1 MKTWKVKPQI
11 RRDIAKNGETMQRS
25 MKLISTSQ
33 DAGEEKLELLCTT
46 DRNLK
51 THHKNP
57 KQNLHGI

>member
-1 MKTWKVKPQI
+1 
-11 RRDIAKNGETMQRS
+11 MQRS

-33 DAGEEKLELLCTT
+33 VAGEEKLELLCTT

-51 THHKNP
+51 IHHKNP